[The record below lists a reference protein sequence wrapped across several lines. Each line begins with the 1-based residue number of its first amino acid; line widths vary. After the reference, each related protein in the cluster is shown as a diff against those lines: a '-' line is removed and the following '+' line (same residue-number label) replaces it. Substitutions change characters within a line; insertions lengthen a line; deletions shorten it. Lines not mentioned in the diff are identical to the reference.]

1 VLALFV
7 NVGGKAYERHGNNA
21 ANARYPNQWWV
32 AGSGT
37 FYLTLVPIR
46 PRRRGERRSLRT
58 FSPGVSLRPPHGF
71 NPDTP
76 RRLSTPTDAFQ
87 LHPDV
92 RIVRNDPQ
100 SELVRK
106 TLEQRAEQVEQFKLE
121 QRAAVFNTVR
131 AQREEKHQR
140 DASTR
145 RSFVENSIGPEYF
158 GYFGNSAR

>member
-1 VLALFV
+1 VAVDATLAEDPT
-7 NVGGKAYERHGNNA
+7 VGATNYLSETRVRADHWKGMRREDHLRYAAEQQAQRDAKATAAEEEAA
-21 ANARYPNQWWV
+21 ANRAHF
-32 AGSGT
+32 A
-37 FYLTLVPIR
+37 
-46 PRRRGERRSLRT
+46 
-58 FSPGVSLRPPHGF
+58 
-71 NPDTP
+71 
-76 RRLSTPTDAFQ
+76 
-87 LHPDV
+87 
-92 RIVRNDPQ
+92 Q

>member
-1 VLALFV
+1 
-7 NVGGKAYERHGNNA
+7 
-21 ANARYPNQWWV
+21 
-32 AGSGT
+32 
-37 FYLTLVPIR
+37 
-46 PRRRGERRSLRT
+46 LRT
-58 FSPGVSLRPPHGF
+58 FSLGVSLRPPHGF

-92 RIVRNDPQ
+92 RFVRNDPQ